1 MKKILNLIL
10 VLSIALLSFTS
21 SGEENIYE
29 SANLNYNVIKTS
41 GVVIITVDLTDV
53 ASYDEIIVMRSD
65 KPSGVFRNVKELSK
79 EDINNLAVD
88 HQIIDKY
95 PLPSAMTSY
104 YKLQT
109 VNKSGVYRSYPCV
122 KLNTK

>member
-1 MKKILNLIL
+1 
-10 VLSIALLSFTS
+10 
-21 SGEENIYE
+21 
-29 SANLNYNVIKTS
+29 
-41 GVVIITVDLTDV
+41 
-53 ASYDEIIVMRSD
+53 MRSD